1 MVKKFLI
8 TGGLGFIGKNL
19 VKSIIKIH
27 KNYQITIID
36 NLSNSNIGEFKNLKN
51 FNIVNINSN
60 ISSSKQGIF
69 FYKGDILNKNLL
81 DKTLK
86 NIDVVIHLAANTG
99 VELSILNPIEDLN
112 KNILGTLL
120 LLEYSKKHKIKK
132 FIFSSSNAVAG
143 ETNTKIS
150 EITVTKPIHQY
161 GVSKSSAEAYI
172 YAYYKLYNMNTVIL
186 RFSNVYGP
194 GSIKK
199 NNLIPLFIKKILN
212 HQTCYINGSGNQ
224 TRDFIYIDDLCNA
237 INSCVINKNI
247 AGQIFQIASGKQTSV
262 NKVTKL
268 ITKNIEKLGI
278 YNPKIKYTKSR
289 KGDVPKN
296 YSNIDKAQLLLKW
309 SPKMHLNLGISN
321 TINFFLNEKK
331 I

>member
-1 MVKKFLI
+1 MTIRILVREALSFDDLILVPLYSDIKSRKKIDTSVIL
-8 TGGLGFIGKNL
+8 K
-19 VKSIIKIH
+19 KSDG
-27 KNYQITIID
+27 T
-36 NLSNSNIGEFKNLKN
+36 ELK
-51 FNIVNINSN
+51 FQTPI
-60 ISSSKQGIF
+60 ISSPMS
-69 FYKGDILNKNLL
+69 
-81 DKTLK
+81 T
-86 NIDVVIHLAANTG
+86 
-99 VELSILNPIEDLN
+99 
-112 KNILGTLL
+112 
-120 LLEYSKKHKIKK
+120 
-132 FIFSSSNAVAG
+132 
-143 ETNTKIS
+143 
-150 EITVTKPIHQY
+150 IT
-161 GVSKSSAEAYI
+161 EAY
-172 YAYYKLYNMNTVIL
+172 M
-186 RFSNVYGP
+186 
-194 GSIKK
+194 
-199 NNLIPLFIKKILN
+199 
-212 HQTCYINGSGNQ
+212 
-224 TRDFIYIDDLCNA
+224 CNA